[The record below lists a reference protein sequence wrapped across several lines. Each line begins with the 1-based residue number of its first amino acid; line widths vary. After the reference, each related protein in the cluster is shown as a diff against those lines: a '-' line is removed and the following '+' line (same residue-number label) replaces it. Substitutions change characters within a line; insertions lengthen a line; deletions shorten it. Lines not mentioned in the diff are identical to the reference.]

1 MSKIDHVRGSPR
13 AAQKR
18 SARNATA
25 REPETRA
32 HDGDEAM
39 APPCAN
45 AGRSHWEQGNGDA
58 NQSHGAVADCF
69 ASLAMTPHQAREA
82 APARKKRLI
91 NLERRAHFQRLGG
104 SLR

>member
-13 AAQKR
+13 VAQKR

-25 REPETRA
+25 CEPETRA
-32 HDGDEAM
+32 HDGGEVPP
-39 APPCAN
+39 PPCAN

-58 NQSHGAVADCF
+58 NQSHGADCF